1 MNRKY
6 AGRIALSMLVLTAAV
21 VAVDAL
27 VDHMTDPPKKLDST
41 ETISLTEEI
50 TMPWR
55 MGADEKYV
63 LERYSELTE
72 EAAADHVILTDK
84 NYGGMYYDDD
94 GYAVICVKTD
104 SPSDTYADIIDVGD
118 GMNQIAIREV
128 KYSKAELEAVRE
140 DIRGFAPHL
149 GDYLIIELRI
159 RDTENK
165 IQVGLPNATTSN
177 ISPSCF
183 SPSSGSTTRRAICS
197 ISSSPTLTI
206 CHILPRYP
214 VHKISVRSTPD
225 AD

>member
-27 VDHMTDPPKKLDST
+27 VDHMTDPPEKYSST

-72 EAAADHVILTDK
+72 EAAADHVILTDE

-94 GYAVICVKTD
+94 GKAVICVKTD
-104 SPSDTYADIIDVGD
+104 SPSDTYSALIDVD
-118 GMNQIAIREV
+118 RLNKIAIREV

-149 GDYLIIELRI
+149 GDYLIIELKI

-165 IQVGLPNATTSN
+165 IQVGIDECEDIEDFTELFLAELGLDDSARDMFDIF
-177 ISPSCF
+177 ISDLNDLSYLTAV
-183 SPSSGSTTRRAICS
+183 SGS
-197 ISSSPTLTI
+197 
-206 CHILPRYP
+206 
-214 VHKISVRSTPD
+214 
-225 AD
+225 

>member
-1 MNRKY
+1 MIRKY
-6 AGRIALSMLVLTAAV
+6 AGRIALSMLVLTCAV

-27 VDHMTDPPKKLDST
+27 VDHMTDTPEKLDST

-50 TMPWR
+50 AMPWR
-55 MGADEKYV
+55 MGADEEYV

-72 EAAADHVILTDK
+72 EAAADHVIITDE

-94 GYAVICVKTD
+94 GKAVICVKTD

-140 DIRGFAPHL
+140 DIRGFMPHL
-149 GDYLIIELRI
+149 GDYLIIELKI

-165 IQVGLPNATTSN
+165 IEVGLSECDDLEHFTELFLAELGLDDSARDMFDIF
-177 ISPSCF
+177 ISDLNDLSYLTAI
-183 SPSSGSTTRRAICS
+183 SGS
-197 ISSSPTLTI
+197 
-206 CHILPRYP
+206 
-214 VHKISVRSTPD
+214 
-225 AD
+225 

>member
-6 AGRIALSMLVLTAAV
+6 AGRVALSMLVLTAAI

-27 VDHMTDPPKKLDST
+27 VDHMTDPPEKLDSV
-41 ETISLTEEI
+41 ETISLTDEI
-50 TMPWR
+50 AMPWR
-55 MGADEKYV
+55 MGADEEYV

-72 EAAADHVILTDK
+72 EAAADHVIITDE

-94 GYAVICVKTD
+94 GKAVICVKTD

-149 GDYLIIELRI
+149 GDYLIIELKI

-165 IQVGLPNATTSN
+165 IQVGLSECDDLEHFTELFLAELGLDDSARDMFDIF
-177 ISPSCF
+177 ISDLNDLSYLTAV
-183 SPSSGSTTRRAICS
+183 SGS
-197 ISSSPTLTI
+197 
-206 CHILPRYP
+206 
-214 VHKISVRSTPD
+214 
-225 AD
+225 

>member
-6 AGRIALSMLVLTAAV
+6 AGRIALSMLVLTAAI

-27 VDHMTDPPKKLDST
+27 VDHMTDPPEKFDST

-63 LERYSELTE
+63 LERYAELTE
-72 EAAADHVILTDK
+72 EAAADHVILTDE

-128 KYSKAELEAVRE
+128 KYSRAELDAVRE

-165 IQVGLPNATTSN
+165 IEVGLSECDDLEHFTELFLEKLGLDDSARDMFDIF
-177 ISPSCF
+177 ISDLNDLSYLTAV
-183 SPSSGSTTRRAICS
+183 SGS
-197 ISSSPTLTI
+197 
-206 CHILPRYP
+206 
-214 VHKISVRSTPD
+214 
-225 AD
+225 

>member
-6 AGRIALSMLVLTAAV
+6 AGRIALSMLVLTCAV

-27 VDHMTDPPKKLDST
+27 VEHMTDTPEKFDST

-55 MGADEKYV
+55 MGADEEYV
-63 LERYSELTE
+63 LERYAELTE
-72 EAAADHVILTDK
+72 EAAADHVILTDE

-94 GYAVICVKTD
+94 GKAVICVKTD

-140 DIRGFAPHL
+140 DIRGFMPHL
-149 GDYLIIELRI
+149 GDYLIIELKI

-165 IQVGLPNATTSN
+165 IEVGLSECDDLEHFTELFLAELGLDDSARDMFDIF
-177 ISPSCF
+177 ISDLNDLSYLTAV
-183 SPSSGSTTRRAICS
+183 SGS
-197 ISSSPTLTI
+197 
-206 CHILPRYP
+206 
-214 VHKISVRSTPD
+214 
-225 AD
+225 

>member
-1 MNRKY
+1 MTRKY

-27 VDHMTDPPKKLDST
+27 VDHMTDTPEKFDST

-63 LERYSELTE
+63 LEQYAEL
-72 EAAADHVILTDK
+72 AAAGNSAASEFVLTDE
-84 NYGGMYYDDD
+84 NYGGMYFDDD
-94 GYAVICVKTD
+94 GKAVICVKTD
-104 SPSDTYADIIDVGD
+104 SPSDTYSALIDVD
-118 GMNQIAIREV
+118 RLNKIAIREV

-149 GDYLIIELRI
+149 GDYLIIELKI

-165 IQVGLPNATTSN
+165 IQVGLSECDDLEHFTELFLAELGLDDSARDMFDIF
-177 ISPSCF
+177 ISDLNDLSYLTAV
-183 SPSSGSTTRRAICS
+183 SGS
-197 ISSSPTLTI
+197 
-206 CHILPRYP
+206 
-214 VHKISVRSTPD
+214 
-225 AD
+225 

>member
-1 MNRKY
+1 MYRKY
-6 AGRIALSMLVLTAAV
+6 AGRIALSMLVLTAAI

-27 VDHMTDPPKKLDST
+27 VDHMTDPPEKFDST

-63 LERYSELTE
+63 LERYAELTE
-72 EAAADHVILTDK
+72 EAAADHVILTDE
-84 NYGGMYYDDD
+84 NYGGMYFDDD
-94 GYAVICVKTD
+94 GYAVICVKTEK
-104 SPSDTYADIIDVGD
+104 PSDTYSALIDVD
-118 GMNQIAIREV
+118 GLNKIAIREV

-165 IQVGLPNATTSN
+165 IQVGIDECEDIEHFTELFLAELGLDDSARDMFDIF
-177 ISPSCF
+177 ISDLNDLSYLTAV
-183 SPSSGSTTRRAICS
+183 SGS
-197 ISSSPTLTI
+197 
-206 CHILPRYP
+206 
-214 VHKISVRSTPD
+214 
-225 AD
+225 

>member
-27 VDHMTDPPKKLDST
+27 VDHMTDPPEKFDST

-50 TMPWR
+50 AMPWR

-63 LERYSELTE
+63 LERYDELTE
-72 EAAADHVILTDK
+72 EATADHVILTDK

-128 KYSKAELEAVRE
+128 KYSRAELDAVRE

-165 IQVGLPNATTSN
+165 IQVGIDECEDIEHFTELFLEKLGLDDSARDMFDIF
-177 ISPSCF
+177 ISDLNDLSYLTAV
-183 SPSSGSTTRRAICS
+183 SGS
-197 ISSSPTLTI
+197 
-206 CHILPRYP
+206 
-214 VHKISVRSTPD
+214 
-225 AD
+225 

>member
-1 MNRKY
+1 MIRKY
-6 AGRIALSMLVLTAAV
+6 AGRVALSMLVLTAAI

-27 VDHMTDPPKKLDST
+27 VDHMTDPPEKLDST

-72 EAAADHVILTDK
+72 EAAADHVILTDE

-94 GYAVICVKTD
+94 GKAVICVKTD

-140 DIRGFAPHL
+140 DIRGFMPHL
-149 GDYLIIELRI
+149 GDYLIIELKI
-159 RDTENK
+159 DKSENI
-165 IQVGLPNATTSN
+165 IQVGLSECDDLEHFTELFLAELGLDDSARDMFDIF
-177 ISPSCF
+177 ISDLNDLSYLTAV
-183 SPSSGSTTRRAICS
+183 SGS
-197 ISSSPTLTI
+197 
-206 CHILPRYP
+206 
-214 VHKISVRSTPD
+214 
-225 AD
+225 

>member
-1 MNRKY
+1 MIRKY

-27 VDHMTDPPKKLDST
+27 VDHMTDPPEKLDST
-41 ETISLTEEI
+41 ETISLTDEI

-63 LERYSELTE
+63 LERYAEL
-72 EAAADHVILTDK
+72 AAAGHSAASDYILTDE
-84 NYGGMYYDDD
+84 NYGGMYFDDD

-104 SPSDTYADIIDVGD
+104 SPSDTYSALIDVD
-118 GMNQIAIREV
+118 GLNQIAIREV

-149 GDYLIIELRI
+149 GDYLIIELKI

-165 IQVGLPNATTSN
+165 IQVGLSECDDLEHFTELFLAELGLDDSARDMFDIF
-177 ISPSCF
+177 ISDLNDLSYLTAV
-183 SPSSGSTTRRAICS
+183 SGS
-197 ISSSPTLTI
+197 
-206 CHILPRYP
+206 
-214 VHKISVRSTPD
+214 
-225 AD
+225 

>member
-6 AGRIALSMLVLTAAV
+6 AGRVALSMLVLTAAV

-27 VDHMTDPPKKLDST
+27 VDHMTDTPEKYDSV
-41 ETISLTEEI
+41 ETIPLTDEI
-50 TMPWR
+50 AMPWR

-63 LERYSELTE
+63 LERYSEL
-72 EAAADHVILTDK
+72 AAAGHSAASDYILTDE

-94 GYAVICVKTD
+94 GYAVICVKTEN
-104 SPSDTYADIIDVGD
+104 PSDTYSALIDVD
-118 GMNQIAIREV
+118 RLNKIAIREV

-165 IQVGLPNATTSN
+165 IEVGLSECDDLEHFTELFLEKLGLDDSARDMFDIF
-177 ISPSCF
+177 ISDLNDLSYLTAV
-183 SPSSGSTTRRAICS
+183 SGS
-197 ISSSPTLTI
+197 
-206 CHILPRYP
+206 
-214 VHKISVRSTPD
+214 
-225 AD
+225 

>member
-6 AGRIALSMLVLTAAV
+6 ACRVALSMLVLTAAI

-27 VDHMTDPPKKLDST
+27 VDHMTDPPEKFDST

-63 LERYSELTE
+63 LERYAELTE
-72 EAAADHVILTDK
+72 EAAADHVILTDE

-128 KYSKAELEAVRE
+128 KYSRAELDAVRE

-165 IQVGLPNATTSN
+165 IQVGIDECEDIEHFTELFLAELGLDDSARDMFDIF
-177 ISPSCF
+177 ISDLNDLSYLTAV
-183 SPSSGSTTRRAICS
+183 SGS
-197 ISSSPTLTI
+197 
-206 CHILPRYP
+206 
-214 VHKISVRSTPD
+214 
-225 AD
+225 

>member
-1 MNRKY
+1 MIRKY
-6 AGRIALSMLVLTAAV
+6 AGRVALSMLVLTAAI

-27 VDHMTDPPKKLDST
+27 VDHMTDPPEKLDST

-72 EAAADHVILTDK
+72 EAAADHVILTDE

-94 GYAVICVKTD
+94 GKAVICVKTD

-149 GDYLIIELRI
+149 GDYLIIELKI
-159 RDTENK
+159 RNTENK
-165 IQVGLPNATTSN
+165 IQVGLSECDDLEHFTELFLEKLGLDDSARDMFDIF
-177 ISPSCF
+177 ISDLNDLSYLTAV
-183 SPSSGSTTRRAICS
+183 SGS
-197 ISSSPTLTI
+197 
-206 CHILPRYP
+206 
-214 VHKISVRSTPD
+214 
-225 AD
+225 

>member
-1 MNRKY
+1 MIRKY
-6 AGRIALSMLVLTAAV
+6 AGRIALSMLVLTAAI

-27 VDHMTDPPKKLDST
+27 VDHMTDPPEKLDSV
-41 ETISLTEEI
+41 ETISLTDEI
-50 TMPWR
+50 AMPWR
-55 MGADEKYV
+55 MGADEEYV

-72 EAAADHVILTDK
+72 EAAADHVIITDE

-94 GYAVICVKTD
+94 GKAVICVKTD

-128 KYSKAELEAVRE
+128 KYSKSELEAVRE

-165 IQVGLPNATTSN
+165 IQVGIDECEDIEHFTELFLAELGLDDSARDMFDIF
-177 ISPSCF
+177 ISDLNDLSYLTAV
-183 SPSSGSTTRRAICS
+183 SGS
-197 ISSSPTLTI
+197 
-206 CHILPRYP
+206 
-214 VHKISVRSTPD
+214 
-225 AD
+225 

>member
-6 AGRIALSMLVLTAAV
+6 ACRVALSMLVLTAAI

-27 VDHMTDPPKKLDST
+27 VDHMTDPPEKFDST

-63 LERYSELTE
+63 LERYAELTE
-72 EAAADHVILTDK
+72 EAAADHVILTDE

-128 KYSKAELEAVRE
+128 KYSRAELDAVRE

-165 IQVGLPNATTSN
+165 IQVGIDECEDIEHFTELFLAELGLDDSARDMFDIF
-177 ISPSCF
+177 ISDLNDLSYLTAI
-183 SPSSGSTTRRAICS
+183 SGS
-197 ISSSPTLTI
+197 
-206 CHILPRYP
+206 
-214 VHKISVRSTPD
+214 
-225 AD
+225 

>member
-6 AGRIALSMLVLTAAV
+6 AGRVALSMLVLTAAI

-27 VDHMTDPPKKLDST
+27 VDHMTDPPEKLDSV
-41 ETISLTEEI
+41 ETISLTDEI
-50 TMPWR
+50 AMPWR
-55 MGADEKYV
+55 MGADEEYV

-72 EAAADHVILTDK
+72 EAAADHVIITDE

-94 GYAVICVKTD
+94 GKAVICVKTD
-104 SPSDTYADIIDVGD
+104 SPIDTYADIIDVGD

-149 GDYLIIELRI
+149 GDYLIIELKI

-165 IQVGLPNATTSN
+165 IQVGLSECDDLEHFTELFLAELGLDDSARDMFDIF
-177 ISPSCF
+177 ISDLNDLSYLTAV
-183 SPSSGSTTRRAICS
+183 SGS
-197 ISSSPTLTI
+197 
-206 CHILPRYP
+206 
-214 VHKISVRSTPD
+214 
-225 AD
+225 

>member
-6 AGRIALSMLVLTAAV
+6 AGRVALSMLVLTAAV

-27 VDHMTDPPKKLDST
+27 VDHMTDTPEKYDSV
-41 ETISLTEEI
+41 ETIPLTDEI
-50 TMPWR
+50 AMPWR

-63 LERYSELTE
+63 LERYSEL
-72 EAAADHVILTDK
+72 AAAGHSAASDYILTDE

-94 GYAVICVKTD
+94 GKAVICVKTD

-140 DIRGFAPHL
+140 DIRGFMPHL
-149 GDYLIIELRI
+149 GDYLIIELKI

-165 IQVGLPNATTSN
+165 IEVGLSECDDLEHFTELFLEKLGLDDSARDMFDIF
-177 ISPSCF
+177 ISDLNDLSYLTAV
-183 SPSSGSTTRRAICS
+183 SGS
-197 ISSSPTLTI
+197 
-206 CHILPRYP
+206 
-214 VHKISVRSTPD
+214 
-225 AD
+225 

>member
-6 AGRIALSMLVLTAAV
+6 AGRIALSMLVLTCAV

-27 VDHMTDPPKKLDST
+27 VEHMTDPPEKLDST

-63 LERYSELTE
+63 LERYAELTE
-72 EAAADHVILTDK
+72 EAAADHVILTDE
-84 NYGGMYYDDD
+84 NYGGMYFDDD

-128 KYSKAELEAVRE
+128 KYSKSELEAVRE

-165 IQVGLPNATTSN
+165 IQVGIDECEDIEHFTELFLAELGLDDSARDMFDIF
-177 ISPSCF
+177 ISDLNDLSYLTAV
-183 SPSSGSTTRRAICS
+183 SGS
-197 ISSSPTLTI
+197 
-206 CHILPRYP
+206 
-214 VHKISVRSTPD
+214 
-225 AD
+225 

>member
-6 AGRIALSMLVLTAAV
+6 AGRIALSMLVLTCAV

-27 VDHMTDPPKKLDST
+27 VDHMTDPPEKLDST

-55 MGADEKYV
+55 MGADEEYV
-63 LERYSELTE
+63 LERYAEL
-72 EAAADHVILTDK
+72 AAAGHSAASDYILTDE

-94 GYAVICVKTD
+94 GKAVICVKTD

-140 DIRGFAPHL
+140 DIRGFMPHL

-165 IQVGLPNATTSN
+165 IEVGLSECDDLEHFTELFLEKLGLDDSARDMFDIF
-177 ISPSCF
+177 ISDLNDLSYLTAV
-183 SPSSGSTTRRAICS
+183 SGS
-197 ISSSPTLTI
+197 
-206 CHILPRYP
+206 
-214 VHKISVRSTPD
+214 
-225 AD
+225 

>member
-1 MNRKY
+1 MIRKY
-6 AGRIALSMLVLTAAV
+6 AGRVALSMLVLTAAI

-27 VDHMTDPPKKLDST
+27 VDHMTDPPEKLDST

-72 EAAADHVILTDK
+72 EAAADHVILTDE

-104 SPSDTYADIIDVGD
+104 SPSDTYSALIDVGD

-165 IQVGLPNATTSN
+165 IQVGIDECEDIEDFTELFLEKLGLDDSARDMFDIF
-177 ISPSCF
+177 ISDLNDLSYLTAV
-183 SPSSGSTTRRAICS
+183 SGS
-197 ISSSPTLTI
+197 
-206 CHILPRYP
+206 
-214 VHKISVRSTPD
+214 
-225 AD
+225 

>member
-6 AGRIALSMLVLTAAV
+6 ACRIALSMLVLTAAI

-27 VDHMTDPPKKLDST
+27 VDHMTDTPEKYDST
-41 ETISLTEEI
+41 ETISLTDEI

-55 MGADEKYV
+55 MGADEEYV
-63 LERYSELTE
+63 LERYAELTE

-94 GYAVICVKTD
+94 GKAVICVKTD

-128 KYSKAELEAVRE
+128 KYSRAELDAVRE

-149 GDYLIIELRI
+149 GDYLIIELKI
-159 RDTENK
+159 DKSENI
-165 IQVGLPNATTSN
+165 IQVGLSECDDLEHFTELFLEKLGLDDSARDMFDIF
-177 ISPSCF
+177 ISDLNDLSYLTAV
-183 SPSSGSTTRRAICS
+183 SGS
-197 ISSSPTLTI
+197 
-206 CHILPRYP
+206 
-214 VHKISVRSTPD
+214 
-225 AD
+225 

>member
-1 MNRKY
+1 MTRKY
-6 AGRIALSMLVLTAAV
+6 AGRIALSMLVLTAAI

-27 VDHMTDPPKKLDST
+27 VYHMTDPHEKFDST

-72 EAAADHVILTDK
+72 EAAADHVILTDE

-94 GYAVICVKTD
+94 GKAVICVKTD

-140 DIRGFAPHL
+140 DIRGFMPHL
-149 GDYLIIELRI
+149 GDYLIIELKI

-165 IQVGLPNATTSN
+165 IEVGLSECDDLEHFTELFLAELGLDDSARDMFDIF
-177 ISPSCF
+177 ISDLNDLSYLTAV
-183 SPSSGSTTRRAICS
+183 SGS
-197 ISSSPTLTI
+197 
-206 CHILPRYP
+206 
-214 VHKISVRSTPD
+214 
-225 AD
+225 

>member
-1 MNRKY
+1 MYRKY
-6 AGRIALSMLVLTAAV
+6 AGRIALSMLVLTAAI

-27 VDHMTDPPKKLDST
+27 VDHMTDPPEKYSST

-55 MGADEKYV
+55 MGADEEYV

-72 EAAADHVILTDK
+72 EAAADHVILTDE

-94 GYAVICVKTD
+94 GKAVICIKTD

-128 KYSKAELEAVRE
+128 KYSKSELEAVRE

-165 IQVGLPNATTSN
+165 IQVGIDECEDIEHFTELFLEKLGLDDSARDMFDIF
-177 ISPSCF
+177 ISDLNDLSY
-183 SPSSGSTTRRAICS
+183 
-197 ISSSPTLTI
+197 LTA
-206 CHILPRYP
+206 
-214 VHKISVRSTPD
+214 VS
-225 AD
+225 

>member
-6 AGRIALSMLVLTAAV
+6 AGRVALSMLVLTAAI

-27 VDHMTDPPKKLDST
+27 VDHMTDPPEKLDSV
-41 ETISLTEEI
+41 ETISLTDEI
-50 TMPWR
+50 AMPWR

-63 LERYSELTE
+63 LERYSEL
-72 EAAADHVILTDK
+72 AAAGHSAASDYILTDE

-94 GYAVICVKTD
+94 GYAVICVKTEN
-104 SPSDTYADIIDVGD
+104 PSDTYSALIDVD
-118 GMNQIAIREV
+118 RLNKIAIREV

-165 IQVGLPNATTSN
+165 IEVGLSECDDLEHFTELFLAKLGLDDSARDMFDIF
-177 ISPSCF
+177 ISDLNDLSYLTAV
-183 SPSSGSTTRRAICS
+183 SGS
-197 ISSSPTLTI
+197 
-206 CHILPRYP
+206 
-214 VHKISVRSTPD
+214 
-225 AD
+225 

>member
-27 VDHMTDPPKKLDST
+27 VDHMTDPPEKLDST

-165 IQVGLPNATTSN
+165 IQVGLSECDDLEHFTELFLAELGLDDSARDMFDIF
-177 ISPSCF
+177 ISDLNDLSYLTAV
-183 SPSSGSTTRRAICS
+183 SGS
-197 ISSSPTLTI
+197 
-206 CHILPRYP
+206 
-214 VHKISVRSTPD
+214 
-225 AD
+225 

>member
-1 MNRKY
+1 MIRKY
-6 AGRIALSMLVLTAAV
+6 AGRVALSMLVLTAAI
-21 VAVDAL
+21 VAVAAL
-27 VDHMTDPPKKLDST
+27 VDHMTDPPEKLDST

-72 EAAADHVILTDK
+72 EAAADHVILTDE

-94 GYAVICVKTD
+94 GKAVICVKTD

-140 DIRGFAPHL
+140 DIRGFMPHL
-149 GDYLIIELRI
+149 GDYLIIELKI
-159 RDTENK
+159 DKSENI
-165 IQVGLPNATTSN
+165 IQVGLSECDDLEHFTELFLEKLGLDDSARDMFDIF
-177 ISPSCF
+177 ISDLNDLSYLTAV
-183 SPSSGSTTRRAICS
+183 SGS
-197 ISSSPTLTI
+197 
-206 CHILPRYP
+206 
-214 VHKISVRSTPD
+214 
-225 AD
+225 

>member
-1 MNRKY
+1 MIRKY
-6 AGRIALSMLVLTAAV
+6 AGRVALSMLVLTAAI

-27 VDHMTDPPKKLDST
+27 VDHMTDPPEKLDST

-72 EAAADHVILTDK
+72 EAAADHVILTDE

-94 GYAVICVKTD
+94 GKAVICVKTD

-128 KYSKAELEAVRE
+128 KYSRAELDAVRE
-140 DIRGFAPHL
+140 DIRGFMPHL
-149 GDYLIIELRI
+149 GDYLIIELKI
-159 RDTENK
+159 DKSENI
-165 IQVGLPNATTSN
+165 IQVGLSECDDLEHFTELFLAELGLDDSARDMFDIF
-177 ISPSCF
+177 ISDLNDLSYLTAV
-183 SPSSGSTTRRAICS
+183 SGS
-197 ISSSPTLTI
+197 
-206 CHILPRYP
+206 
-214 VHKISVRSTPD
+214 
-225 AD
+225 

>member
-6 AGRIALSMLVLTAAV
+6 AGRVALSMLVLAAAV

-27 VDHMTDPPKKLDST
+27 VDHMTDPPEKFDST

-55 MGADEKYV
+55 MGADEEYV
-63 LERYSELTE
+63 LERYAELTE
-72 EAAADHVILTDK
+72 EAAADHVILTDE

-140 DIRGFAPHL
+140 DIRGFMPHL
-149 GDYLIIELRI
+149 GDYLIIELKI
-159 RDTENK
+159 DKSENI
-165 IQVGLPNATTSN
+165 IQVGLSECDDLEHFTELFLEKLGLDDSARDMFDIF
-177 ISPSCF
+177 ISDLNDLSY
-183 SPSSGSTTRRAICS
+183 
-197 ISSSPTLTI
+197 LTA
-206 CHILPRYP
+206 
-214 VHKISVRSTPD
+214 VS
-225 AD
+225 

>member
-1 MNRKY
+1 MTRKY
-6 AGRIALSMLVLTAAV
+6 AGRVALSMLVLTAAI

-27 VDHMTDPPKKLDST
+27 VDHMTDPPEKLDST

-63 LERYSELTE
+63 LERYAEL
-72 EAAADHVILTDK
+72 AAAGHSAASDYILTDE

-94 GYAVICVKTD
+94 GKAVICVKTEN
-104 SPSDTYADIIDVGD
+104 PSDTYSALIDVD
-118 GMNQIAIREV
+118 RLNKIAIREV
-128 KYSKAELEAVRE
+128 KYSRAELDAVRE

-165 IQVGLPNATTSN
+165 IQVGIDECEDIEHFTELFLAELGLDDSARDMFDIF
-177 ISPSCF
+177 ISDLNDLSYLTAV
-183 SPSSGSTTRRAICS
+183 SGS
-197 ISSSPTLTI
+197 
-206 CHILPRYP
+206 
-214 VHKISVRSTPD
+214 
-225 AD
+225 